1 MPAVD
6 SRFDRYKIAAQGIAW
21 LCRTRQKGFAMR
33 HLTVILFATER
44 VLGADNQV
52 SKMIDFFPGTWTQ
65 NQSKTKIADLPDL
78 RFRRTA

>member
-1 MPAVD
+1 
-6 SRFDRYKIAAQGIAW
+6 
-21 LCRTRQKGFAMR
+21 MR